1 MHLKTEAIVSA
12 ALTLAQT
19 AEAGDQT

>member
-1 MHLKTEAIVSA
+1 MHFKTEAIVSA
-12 ALTLAQT
+12 ALTIVQT